1 MNKRIEGMPG
11 YRDKDSGAL
20 IFTDEVEYNRVL
32 RRKKIAQSQ
41 EDTINIMRDEINE
54 LKALVTQITS
64 N

>member
-1 MNKRIEGMPG
+1 MPG